1 MSLLKDMPIKRQLA
15 LVIMV
20 TCALALLVVCAV
32 LSTYEVMASKRV
44 MARNMTALA
53 DILATNS
60 QAALSFDDADA
71 ARGVLRALRAEPH
84 VIAARVYDRE
94 GKPFADYVREGER
107 QQFPEASP
115 GSTERFSGG
124 RFIIDHAIERDG
136 KLLGSIYVASD
147 LVEID
152 ERVAW
157 FIGVSGLV
165 ALGSMVLASVLSSR
179 LQHLL
184 TLPVLSLAKVAKAVA
199 ERRDFTLRA
208 PVSGANELGALA
220 DSFNH
225 MLSQI
230 HDQNKALFEGELR
243 MRSVLD
249 SALSAVV
256 VTDEQGSII
265 DWSARA
271 VAIFGRPRS
280 EALGRQVSEVLPARP
295 SQAPSLGG
303 FPLGEAEIQA
313 GREVEIVACRADGA
327 RFPAELA
334 VSHLVGD
341 GKTSYCGFITDITER
356 KRASEELARQA
367 ERLRH
372 QAAQLAK
379 AHQIARLGNLDI
391 HADGAEGKPESVS
404 WTDDLCRLFGREP
417 LAVERSRDGFLALVD
432 ANDRARVAEALTT
445 ALATGD
451 VPDFEFGAQLPDTSR
466 HVFSAMI
473 EVERDPSGARGSRLF
488 ANIQDITE
496 RKLAEVKLQ
505 AQLKRLE
512 LLQRIT
518 RAIGERQDLRSIFQV
533 VIRSLEDNLSIDFS
547 CMCLYDQISK
557 TLVVNNVGF
566 NSREVAMDLALPVRT
581 VIPIDQNGLAR
592 CLSGQLVYEPD
603 VAIAEAAFTQRLAKG
618 GLHALV
624 AAPLLV
630 EGRIYGVLMVAR
642 READSFSS
650 GECEFLRQLGEHVA
664 LAAHQSQ
671 LYTALQ
677 QAYDDLRQTQQAA
690 MQQERLRALGQMA
703 SGIAHDINNAISPV
717 ALYTQSLLE
726 REPNLSERARSYL
739 ETIERAIDDV
749 ATTVARMREF
759 YRQREPQ
766 LSLAPVQLNQLV
778 KQVVDLT
785 RARWSDMPQQ
795 QGHVITLMNDLAED
809 LPSIMGSEGEIR
821 EALINLIF
829 NAVDAMPAGG
839 MLTLRTRFD
848 QIASG
853 DNAGNRYAR
862 IEVGDTG
869 VGMDEDTRRRCL
881 EPFFTTKGER
891 GTGLGLAM
899 VYGMV
904 QRHSAE
910 IDIISALGKGTTVRL
925 SFLIPDSALHPVVAE
940 RVGPLGDKL
949 RLLIVDD
956 DPLLLKSLSDT
967 LTSDGH
973 NVITANGGQVGID
986 AFRAAYGAKMPFSM
1000 VITDLGMPYVDGRKV
1015 AAAIKEIDR
1024 ATPVIMLTG
1033 WGQRLIADG
1042 DIPPH
1047 VDRMLSKPP
1056 KLHELR
1062 RALRDCREASAKGE
1076 KP

>member
-1 MSLLKDMPIKRQLA
+1 MSLFKDMPIKRQLA

-20 TCALALLVVCAV
+20 TCALALLVVCVA
-32 LSTYEVMASKRV
+32 LTTYERASSRRIL
-44 MARNMTALA
+44 ARNLAALT

-71 ARGVLRALRAEPH
+71 AKGVLRALSAEPH
-84 VIAARVYDRE
+84 IIAARVYDSA
-94 GKPFADYVREGER
+94 GQPFADYLRSGSQESLPATAPGET
-107 QQFPEASP
+107 A
-115 GSTERFSGG
+115 RFDPA
-124 RFIIDHAIERDG
+124 RFVIAHAIERDG
-136 KLLGSIYVASD
+136 KRLGAIYIESD
-147 LVEID
+147 LSEISD
-152 ERVAW
+152 TIVW
-157 FIGVSGLV
+157 FIGVSALV

-179 LQHLL
+179 LQHLI
-184 TLPVLSLAKVAKAVA
+184 TQPILSLASTAKEVA
-199 ERRDFTLRA
+199 ERRNFALRA
-208 PVSGANELGALA
+208 TVEGANEMGALSEA
-220 DSFNH
+220 FNH

-230 HDQNKALFEGELR
+230 HDQNRALREGELR

-249 SALSAVV
+249 SALCAVV
-256 VTDEQGSII
+256 VTDEEGSII
-265 DWSARA
+265 DWTERAATVFGRARA
-271 VAIFGRPRS
+271 Q
-280 EALGRQVSEVLPARP
+280 ALGRPVAEMLPAP
-295 SQAPSLGG
+295 SATAARCGG
-303 FPLGEAEIQA
+303 FPIGEAEVA
-313 GREVEIVACRADGA
+313 SGREIEIMARRADGA
-327 RFPAELA
+327 QFPAELG
-334 VSHLVGD
+334 VSRLVGD
-341 GKTSYCGFITDITER
+341 GRTSYCGFITDATER

-379 AHQIARLGNLDI
+379 AHEIARLGNFDI
-391 HADGAEGKPESVS
+391 RVGAGKGQPETVS
-404 WTDDLCRLFGREP
+404 WTDDFVRLFGREP
-417 LAVERSRDGFLALVD
+417 SAVERSRDGFLALV
-432 ANDRARVAEALTT
+432 NPGDRARVADTLAG
-445 ALATGD
+445 ALAQGD
-451 VPDFEFGAQLPDTSR
+451 APNFEFSAQLPDGSQ
-466 HVFSAMI
+466 HVFSAML
-473 EVERDPSGARGSRLF
+473 EVERDLAQARGAGLF
-488 ANIQDITE
+488 ATIQDITE
-496 RKLAEVKLQ
+496 RKQAEVKLQ
-505 AQLKRLE
+505 SHLKRLD

-518 RAIGERQDLRSIFQV
+518 RAIGERQDLASIFQV
-533 VIRSLEDNLSIDFS
+533 VVRSLEDNLSIDFS

-566 NSREVAMDLALPVRT
+566 NSRELSMELALPVRA
-581 VIPIDQNGLAR
+581 VIPVDQNGMAR
-592 CLSGQLVYEPD
+592 CVSGQLVYEPD
-603 VAIAEAAFTQRLAKG
+603 VAGTEADFTQRLAKG

-630 EGRIYGVLMVAR
+630 EGKIYGVLLVAR
-642 READSFSS
+642 RQAGSFSS
-650 GECEFLRQLGEHVA
+650 AECEFLGQLTEHVA
-664 LAAHQSQ
+664 LAAHQTQ
-671 LYTALQ
+671 LHNDLQ
-677 QAYDDLRQTQQAA
+677 QAYDDLRQTQHAV

-726 REPNLSERARSYL
+726 REPNLSPRARGYL

-766 LSLAPVQLNQLV
+766 LSLTPVQINQLV

-795 QGHVITLMNDLAED
+795 QGHVISLVNDLADD
-809 LPSIMGSEGEIR
+809 LPSIMGSESEIR
-821 EALINLIF
+821 EALTNLIF

-839 MLTLRTRFD
+839 MLTLRTRIE
-848 QIASG
+848 QIQTG
-853 DNAGNRYAR
+853 DGAGNRYAR
-862 IEVGDTG
+862 LEVSDTG
-869 VGMDEDTRRRCL
+869 AGMDEDTRRRCL

-904 QRHSAE
+904 QRHSAD

-925 SFLIPDSALHPVVAE
+925 SFLIPDSAVHPVVSE
-940 RVGPLGDKL
+940 RVAALDDKL

-967 LTSDGH
+967 LAADGH
-973 NVITANGGQVGID
+973 QVITANGGQVGID
-986 AFRAAYGAKMPFSM
+986 AFKAAYAGKMPFSM

-1015 AAAIKEIDR
+1015 ASAIKEVDR
-1024 ATPVIMLTG
+1024 STPVIMLTG

-1062 RALRDCREASAKGE
+1062 RALRDCRDANAKGV